1 MQLGLLRLFE
11 KQLKMSQTASKFLK
25 LRFGEKGDKMK
36 VAGLKFSKAKTQV
49 RDRLSEAQKFF
60 FLCKKRRTRC
70 ITCRIL
76 SLFS

>member
-36 VAGLKFSKAKTQV
+36 VARLKF
-49 RDRLSEAQKFF
+49 
-60 FLCKKRRTRC
+60 
-70 ITCRIL
+70 
-76 SLFS
+76 